1 MITIHKKIIIL
12 CVIIW
17 LIMAAI
23 WLVLSFY
30 NQKTVEKYNEILQ
43 RYLLMHQTMQRS
55 HESTTVLNSFLA
67 DGSDTHLTEYDQIVE
82 LMLDSKRQLHSLK
95 NTNNDLALM
104 NFEHMI
110 ESQLSEMELAVFSFQ
125 GNRLEHAAMHFN
137 EVNNISQFISEA
149 TLNLLSKELNTYDD
163 FYRQMIQQSNDL
175 QKMGF
180 WMLAMASFILLLFS
194 YRFAAG
200 ISQPIH
206 VLTQAAKE
214 ISRGNFDR
222 HIEIPSN
229 DEMSFLAR
237 TLNRMR
243 VNLKN
248 LIEEMQN
255 KAQVELDLQE
265 HKLLLKESELKS
277 LQSQI
282 NPHFLFNTLNT
293 LSKKAYLEGAAE
305 TSELISSVSELLRY
319 NLRRLDV
326 SVTLQDELK
335 GLEEYLAIQKTR
347 FMDRV
352 KYSLDIDQRC
362 LSFEMPSLTLQPFVE
377 NAFIHAIEPSE
388 EGGEIEIVVTDEAEK
403 IQILIQDNG
412 VGMSEERVQHILS
425 GEAEELNRDRQG
437 HSTGIGIHNVIR
449 RLQLFYGI
457 QEVIH
462 IEARPQQGTRVT
474 LQLPKERGD
483 QFVQN
488 SHRR

>member
-12 CVIIW
+12 CVVIW

-30 NQKTVEKYNEILQ
+30 DQKTVEKYNEILQ

-55 HESTTVLNSFLA
+55 HDSMTVLNSFMT
-67 DGSDTHLTEYDQIVE
+67 DSSDTHLADYDQAVE
-82 LMLDSKRQLHSLK
+82 LMLESKRQLHSLK
-95 NTNNDLALM
+95 NTNNDMALM
-104 NFEHMI
+104 DFEYMI
-110 ESQLSEMELAVFSFQ
+110 ETQLIEMDLAVSSFQ
-125 GNRLEHAAMHFN
+125 SNRLEHAAIHFN
-137 EVNNISQFISEA
+137 EVNNVSQFISES

-163 FYRQMIQQSNDL
+163 FYRQIIQQSNDL
-175 QKMGF
+175 KKMGF

-200 ISQPIH
+200 ITYPIQ
-206 VLTQAAKE
+206 VLTQAARE
-214 ISRGNFDR
+214 ISRGNFDQD
-222 HIEIPSN
+222 IEIHTN

-243 VNLKN
+243 LNLKN

-255 KAQVELDLQE
+255 KAQIELDLQE

-282 NPHFLFNTLNT
+282 NPHFLFNTLNI
-293 LSKKAYLEGAAE
+293 LAKKAYLEGAAE

-319 NLRRLDV
+319 NLRRLDA

-377 NAFIHAIEPSE
+377 NAFIHAIEPLE
-388 EGGEIEIVVTDEAEK
+388 EGGMINIVITDEAEK
-403 IQILIQDNG
+403 IKILIQDNG
-412 VGMSEERVQHILS
+412 IGMSEERVQNILS
-425 GEAEELNRDRQG
+425 GEAEQLSRDRQG
-437 HSTGIGIHNVIR
+437 HSTGIGVHNVIR

-457 QEVIH
+457 QDVIH
-462 IEARPQQGTRVT
+462 IEASPQRGTRII

-483 QFVQN
+483 QVVKN
-488 SHRR
+488 SHR